1 MPSDLSVPRVGVS
14 AGVSQVD
21 RGRQDAAR
29 PSAEEEAKAAQAVVA
44 DSTPFPN
51 PTLRLDPGLALVVI
65 EFRDGAGEVR
75 DTIPTQAQ
83 LDAYRSWERN
93 KSGMPPPGQREGSGV
108 GPSGQMRDRPVPGPA
123 GAPGMASPD
132 TAATTDGSVATGGAA
147 ALGLSAAQDSTARRA
162 GTGAAPGA
170 AMGAGMGAPNKSPS
184 VKGSSTETA

>member
-1 MPSDLSVPRVGVS
+1 MPSDLSVPRVGVA
-14 AGVSQVD
+14 AGVIPVD

-29 PSAEEEAKAAQAVVA
+29 PSADEEAKAAQAVMG
-44 DSTPFPN
+44 DSKPFPN

-93 KSGMPPPGQREGSGV
+93 KSGTPPPGQRDEVDTGSADPARERPMSGV
-108 GPSGQMRDRPVPGPA
+108 AQA
-123 GAPGMASPD
+123 GAQAGASPD
-132 TAATTDGSVATGGAA
+132 TLTATDGSVPTGGSA
-147 ALGLSAAQDSTARRA
+147 ALGLSAAQDSTAPRA
-162 GTGAAPGA
+162 ATGAPVVAQPAP
-170 AMGAGMGAPNKSPS
+170 PPP